1 LSGFN
6 IHYMLAEILKRKNRS
21 LLMLS
26 GIALGVIFFLCL
38 NALADA
44 YYQASA
50 VPLRE
55 MGTDITVQK
64 SNGPIP
70 EKFEGAILP
79 CADAIIRESAVADV
93 AKIRGVEEISPA
105 LLLWVFDSGMENA
118 SNFKMV
124 LGIDLNQ
131 EAGPGQLKN
140 RVVEG
145 RFLEYSDQD
154 KALVDENFASMK
166 GIKSGDL
173 ISIAGQNYQV
183 VGVVATPAAS
193 LVGATNVY
201 IPLKEAQKIAS
212 HASQIN
218 NFQENDV
225 NLLFIKADSSQI
237 AAIQSEISKALPG
250 STVSTPASFLAY
262 MGGLAA
268 ASKRLALLGTIIALL
283 AALAMAVRTSASNI
297 WERRKD
303 IAIMKAVG
311 WTSSDVRRQLIA
323 ENIVLGLVGGFIG
336 IVVSLFFTLAL
347 SGQVVAIPLPWEL
360 NPYPHFY
367 ITNQVA
373 KSIIVP
379 LAVHITWSA
388 AFLALVL
395 GMTMALLTTF
405 LVSRRLTKIKPS
417 EVLRYE

>member
-1 LSGFN
+1 
-6 IHYMLAEILKRKNRS
+6 
-21 LLMLS
+21 
-26 GIALGVIFFLCL
+26 
-38 NALADA
+38 
-44 YYQASA
+44 
-50 VPLRE
+50 
-55 MGTDITVQK
+55 
-64 SNGPIP
+64 
-70 EKFEGAILP
+70 
-79 CADAIIRESAVADV
+79 
-93 AKIRGVEEISPA
+93 
-105 LLLWVFDSGMENA
+105 
-118 SNFKMV
+118 
-124 LGIDLNQ
+124 
-131 EAGPGQLKN
+131 
-140 RVVEG
+140 
-145 RFLEYSDQD
+145 
-154 KALVDENFASMK
+154 
-166 GIKSGDL
+166 
-173 ISIAGQNYQV
+173 
-183 VGVVATPAAS
+183 
-193 LVGATNVY
+193 
-201 IPLKEAQKIAS
+201 
-212 HASQIN
+212 
-218 NFQENDV
+218 
-225 NLLFIKADSSQI
+225 
-237 AAIQSEISKALPG
+237 
-250 STVSTPASFLAY
+250 
-262 MGGLAA
+262 
-268 ASKRLALLGTIIALL
+268 
-283 AALAMAVRTSASNI
+283 MAVRTSASNI